1 MTQVSTLSNG
11 HMTYFFEAT
20 VQAVEEAII
29 NAMMAA
35 ETMSGINGNKVYAL
49 PHDLLLQ
56 ILKKLQPVRKINT
69 RFLIFYLKKF
79 TYSNDLKL
87 LSKIHFLRSIYIH
100 RFLFE

>member
-1 MTQVSTLSNG
+1 MTQVNTLSNG

-56 ILKKLQPVRKINT
+56 ILKNYNRLTK
-69 RFLIFYLKKF
+69 
-79 TYSNDLKL
+79 
-87 LSKIHFLRSIYIH
+87 
-100 RFLFE
+100 